1 MDFYC
6 DKYKEIRKEQHISM
20 EILAKKAGVSRR
32 TLWSWEN
39 GVRIPSENKTR
50 LLADKLNISVE
61 IISNLPKEYP
71 TSPNLSQIAKQ
82 HDCIPN
88 LFHDDHDK
96 TFNDLIYKI
105 NHYRND
111 LKKASSIIKGL
122 LSSMNAMFYIKDINL
137 NYIVVNEL
145 FKNLTGTDRS
155 IQIPGKK
162 DAYFFSKEE
171 AKFNSIED
179 EKVILT
185 GKSIINREDYIPGS
199 RKRKWGLISKLP
211 ILDEDKKITGIVATF
226 VDITKRKK
234 DEKYRKQLEE
244 AINKIDTGIWLG
256 SEVTDI
262 SGNKELHID
271 FFNKTAEEKYGLTKE
286 KAATIKDKC
295 CAGCVFDNKHCEGVL
310 KSKSFPVTQEH
321 RLIFKNNQEK
331 IIEEKIFKYDDS
343 QYIGILNDI
352 TILKK
357 FNSTM
362 ELLEININSLKDGLA
377 IRDID
382 TGEFLYLNN
391 AMESI
396 FGYTTS
402 KLYNKSWSFLL
413 KTCLHS
419 DYIEDELKYNELK
432 QWPSGVRTIK
442 AFRADGKERWINISS
457 SYRKYMGRNCL
468 ISIFRD
474 TTAKKTTDEI
484 SNILDS
490 ISDAV
495 SICQK
500 ETFKLLYASKAVIE
514 VFGYPKIMLNSKN
527 VFDALKLCIYK
538 EDLNTQTNYYK
549 TGNIPK
555 NRTYRIQHSVKGIR
569 TIESRTTEVKYMGKE
584 CWFMICRDIT
594 EGLGS
599 I

>member
-1 MDFYC
+1 M
-6 DKYKEIRKEQHISM
+6 Q
-20 EILAKKAGVSRR
+20 KKTGVSRR

-71 TSPNLSQIAKQ
+71 TSPNLTQIAKQ

-145 FKNLTGTDRS
+145 FKNLTGTDKS

-271 FFNKTAEEKYGLTKE
+271 FFNRTAEEKYGITKE
-286 KAATIKDKC
+286 KAATIRDKC
-295 CAGCVFDNKHCEGVL
+295 CTGCVFDNKHCEGVL

-321 RLIFKNNQEK
+321 RFIYKNNQEK

-419 DYIEDELKYNELK
+419 DYIEDELKYNKLK

-442 AFRADGKERWINISS
+442 AFRADGEERWINISS

-474 TTAKKTTDEI
+474 STARKTTDDI

-527 VFDALKLCIYK
+527 IFDALKLCIYK
-538 EDLNTQTNYYK
+538 DDLDTQTNYYK

-555 NRTYRIQHSVKGIR
+555 NRTYRIQHPVKGIR
-569 TIESRTTEVKYMGKE
+569 TIESRTTEVKYMGEE